1 MEINFKPNYAI
12 HPGVFLKEEMEMM
25 GITQKA
31 LAETTGVSKTIIN
44 EVINGKRKIG
54 AELAVKLEKALYSP
68 AKYWLNLQAIYD
80 ETVARLKL
88 GEWEQRMTVSL
99 EIVAPTAPICEK
111 GDGNYLLNKEN
122 RSAA

>member
-25 GITQKA
+25 GITQKT

-88 GEWEQRMTVSL
+88 GEGEQRMTVHL
-99 EIVAPTAPICEK
+99 EIVAPTAPICENK
-111 GDGNYLLNKEN
+111 YGNYLLNKKN

>member
-12 HPGVFLKEEMEMM
+12 HPGVFLKEEMDMM
-25 GITQKA
+25 GITQKT

-54 AELAVKLEKALYSP
+54 ADLAVRLEKALYSP

-80 ETVARLKL
+80 ETIARLKL
-88 GEWEQRMTVSL
+88 GESEQKASIHL
-99 EIVAPTAPICEK
+99 EIVAPMIPICEK
-111 GDGNYLLNKEN
+111 GYGDYLLNQKN

>member
-12 HPGVFLKEEMEMM
+12 HPGVFLKEEMEMI
-25 GITQKA
+25 GVTQKR
-31 LAETTGVSKTIIN
+31 LAETAQVSKTIIN
-44 EVINGKRKIG
+44 EVINGKRKIS

-80 ETVARLKL
+80 EAVARLKL
-88 GEWEQRMTVSL
+88 GESEQRISVDLDILVPM
-99 EIVAPTAPICEK
+99 EQNCESEY
-111 GDGNYLLNKEN
+111 GYYLMNKSN